1 MTEQLGPKSTLPS
14 AAGESS
20 NSVSNVPPHPL
31 DGSWH
36 LNIEAQNYGPYTGH
50 ELRSFAKEGRITEN
64 TQVVPVGGTAWKAA
78 KDDHVLGQLFEPA
91 RVAPLPPARTN
102 SDSRV
107 SAAEGATI
115 VQVTNNIG
123 PQPGYGVASVLLDG
137 AAANKSAGVAL
148 ILSLLIC
155 GLGQFYNGQIGK
167 GILMFVLTI
176 ALWFVFLG
184 WIIMIWSAVDAYKTA
199 KAMNLR
205 YHMLLAGA
213 SPISTRG

>member
-1 MTEQLGPKSTLPS
+1 M
-14 AAGESS
+14 
-20 NSVSNVPPHPL
+20 
-31 DGSWH
+31 DG
-36 LNIEAQNYGPYTGH
+36 T
-50 ELRSFAKEGRITEN
+50 
-64 TQVVPVGGTAWKAA
+64 
-78 KDDHVLGQLFEPA
+78 
-91 RVAPLPPARTN
+91 
-102 SDSRV
+102 
-107 SAAEGATI
+107 
-115 VQVTNNIG
+115 
-123 PQPGYGVASVLLDG
+123 
-137 AAANKSAGVAL
+137 AANKSAGVAL